1 MRIRILA
8 VLAMSAMVVSA
19 CSSAAEELTEQII
32 ESGGNG
38 DVEVDMNDGTVSI
51 SVAGEDGSGSFTV
64 GGGELPED
72 FPVPIPD
79 GGEVVS
85 VFESEGDA
93 AVSVLYDAG
102 SYDEVSAF
110 YEDWVAGADMPE
122 VQTASA
128 EFDGMKSTQW
138 FSPPAGIF
146 ISVGEGIDEVI
157 VTINIT
163 G

>member
-1 MRIRILA
+1 MRIRILV
-8 VLAMSAMVVSA
+8 VLAMSALVVSA
-19 CSSAAEELTEQII
+19 CSNAAEELTEQIV
-32 ESGGNG
+32 ESSGDG
-38 DVEVDMNDGTVSI
+38 DVEVDVNDGTVSI
-51 SVAGEDGSGSFTV
+51 SVEGEDGSGAFTI

-79 GGEVVS
+79 GGDVAS
-85 VFESEGDA
+85 VFEGEGDA
-93 AVSVLYDAG
+93 AVSVLYDDG
-102 SYDEVSAF
+102 NYDEVAAF

-122 VQTASA
+122 MQTASA

-146 ISVGEGIDEVI
+146 ISVGEGLDEVI